1 MIKVKDKNVEFHFLL
16 TGKDY
21 EQLCILA
28 EKTGL
33 SKSKVLRY
41 LIRGCQIVEA
51 PPADYPLL
59 IRELRVI
66 GNNLNQ
72 TLVIAKSNGILN
84 VPDLRKEI
92 LDLRA
97 LEKNIQQQF
106 EIQKV
111 KN

>member
-1 MIKVKDKNVEFHFLL
+1 MKEMIIPIQFYATAKDNELL
-16 TGKDY
+16 C
-21 EQLCILA
+21 ELA
-28 EKTGL
+28 ERAGV
-33 SKSKVLRY
+33 SKSEVLRN
-41 LIRGCQIVEA
+41 LIRDCQIVEA

-59 IRELRVI
+59 IRELRAI

-92 LDLRA
+92 LNLRD
-97 LEKNIQQQF
+97 LEKKISKQF

-111 KN
+111 KS